1 MRRKCKKQPPS
12 LLPWLALFIFLLLFA
27 SLFLTFG
34 IFVLLGRAGLL
45 TWERGPASGLPM
57 PLLYFCFAS
66 VVIGSVLSLLITYLP
81 VRFVNKIIGG
91 MYRLADGDFSVRIQT
106 NLPGPGQNLTRAF
119 NTLAEELGN
128 TELLRSDFVNNFS
141 HEMKTPIV
149 SIRGFARLLRKQPLT
164 EVQAQYAQV
173 IAEEA
178 QRLSVMTEK
187 ILSLTKVENQTILTG
202 AAPFDLSE
210 QLRKSIL
217 LLMERIEAKGLELE
231 ADFPEVTVSGN
242 AELLEQVWV
251 NVLDNAVK
259 FSPEGGTV
267 AVSVRPGAE
276 AVTVSVL
283 NQAEPLPAEAQR
295 RIFQKFYQAD
305 ASHSGEGAGIGLSL
319 VKKIVELHRGTVQVA
334 WEEGI
339 FSLRVTLPNDG
350 KGGDS

>member
-1 MRRKCKKQPPS
+1 
-12 LLPWLALFIFLLLFA
+12 
-27 SLFLTFG
+27 
-34 IFVLLGRAGLL
+34 
-45 TWERGPASGLPM
+45 TWERGPASGLTM
-57 PLLYFCFAS
+57 MLLYFCFVS
-66 VVIGSVLSLLITYLP
+66 ILIGSALSLLITYLP
-81 VRFVNKIIGG
+81 VRYINKVING
-91 MYRLADGDFSVRIQT
+91 MYRLAEGDFSVRIHT
-106 NLPGPGQNLTRAF
+106 KVPGPGQDMARAF
-119 NTLAEELGN
+119 NTMAEELEN

-187 ILSLTKVENQTILTG
+187 ILSLTRVENQTILTG
-202 AAPFDLSE
+202 VIPFNLSE

-217 LLMERIEAKGLELE
+217 LLMERIEAKELELE

-267 AVSVRPGAE
+267 AVSIRPVAE

-283 NQAEPLPAEAQR
+283 NQSEPLPEEAQR

-319 VKKIVELHRGTVQVA
+319 VKKIVELHRGTVQA
-334 WEEGI
+334 DWEDGV
-339 FSLRVTLPNDG
+339 FSLRVTLPNDWE
-350 KGGDS
+350 DDEP

>member
-1 MRRKCKKQPPS
+1 
-12 LLPWLALFIFLLLFA
+12 
-27 SLFLTFG
+27 
-34 IFVLLGRAGLL
+34 VL
-45 TWERGPASGLPM
+45 TWERGLVSGLPM
-57 PLLYFCFAS
+57 MLLYFCFAS
-66 VVIGSVLSLLITYLP
+66 VIIGSAVSLLITYLP
-81 VRFVNKIIGG
+81 VRAINKIIKG
-91 MYRLADGDFSVRIQT
+91 MYRLADGDFSVRIH
-106 NLPGPGQNLTRAF
+106 LKIPGLGQDLSRAF
-119 NTLAEELGN
+119 NTMAEELEN

-149 SIRGFARLLRKQPLT
+149 SIRGFARLLCKQPLT
-164 EVQAQYAQV
+164 ELQAQYAQV

-202 AAPFDLSE
+202 VAAFNLSE

-231 ADFPEVTVSGN
+231 ADFPEVTLSGN
-242 AELLEQVWV
+242 AELLEQAWV

-267 AVSVRPGAE
+267 AVSIRPGAD

-283 NQAEPLPAEAQR
+283 NQAEPLSEETQR

-305 ASHSGEGAGIGLSL
+305 ASHGGEGAGIGLSL
-319 VKKIVELHRGTVQVA
+319 VKRIVELHRGTV
-334 WEEGI
+334 
-339 FSLRVTLPNDG
+339 
-350 KGGDS
+350 